1 MRFILI
7 NFIKKMIMN
16 DRDLNL
22 LNIRPNIASALI
34 SEDTS
39 TNESFQNKTL
49 RPILKL
55 QNSIILMLFKN
66 YITKHKNNFYTLSL
80 EKRFIYIDNAIQKD
94 IKFRNALKGIVV
106 GLFTLEEYELYIQN
120 SSSLNK
126 RMMNMVN
133 ERLKDQIQFFES
145 GALV

>member
-1 MRFILI
+1 
-7 NFIKKMIMN
+7 
-16 DRDLNL
+16 
-22 LNIRPNIASALI
+22 
-34 SEDTS
+34 
-39 TNESFQNKTL
+39 
-49 RPILKL
+49 
-55 QNSIILMLFKN
+55 MLFKN

-126 RMMNMVN
+126 RMMNMIN